1 MKKSTERDGVIG
13 GPEPPTERKRG
24 AETRAAL
31 IASGRRVF
39 ATKGFDGA
47 SVRGI
52 TREAGANLGAI
63 TYHFGSKRALYEAVL
78 TSGLTPVVER
88 VGEVASGPGTP
99 LDRLAGIVDVFFAF
113 MGANPDLPRLLLQE
127 VAAGKR
133 PPRAV
138 VAILQRNAAYLAGV
152 VTEGF
157 RDGSVRPGH
166 PLLTA
171 LSVIAQPIYM
181 TVIAPLLRDVGG
193 IDLSDPATRR
203 VAADHVKRFVRTGLA
218 VRQEASE

>member
-1 MKKSTERDGVIG
+1 MP
-13 GPEPPTERKRG
+13 PEPRRG
-24 AETRAAL
+24 ADTRSAL

-39 ATKGFDGA
+39 ASKGFEGA
-47 SVRGI
+47 SVRDI
-52 TREAGANLGAI
+52 TRSAGANLGAI

-88 VGEVASGPGTP
+88 VGQVARGPGTP
-99 LDRLAGIVDVFFAF
+99 LDRLAGIVDVFFAH
-113 MGANPDLPRLLLQE
+113 MGANPELPRLLLQGI
-127 VAAGKR
+127 AAGKR

-138 VAILQRNAAYLAGV
+138 VAILKRNATYMAGV

-181 TVIAPLLRDVGG
+181 TVVAPLLRDVGG
-193 IDLSDPATRR
+193 IDLSDPETRR
-203 VAADHVKRFVRTGLA
+203 LAADHVKTFVRTGLA
-218 VRQEASE
+218 VREEASE